1 MLFTLIS
8 GSRRTRIT
16 GELLSWVSILYLYRY
31 LSVLWWAE
39 IFIYT
44 VATRNSGTTI
54 HLSLIYHSHTNQ
66 TDVFGCVG
74 CLCTF
79 QTSESVIFRRI
90 LHYRLASSGSSLT
103 GSSWSSLRVKSPWL
117 VSQVGNKLSWT
128 AGGLLSAA
136 ITNPI
141 SWHAH
146 HGCPGL
152 TGARQSSGRCE
163 HHAFPA
169 PKSNQE
175 CSLSSWHKAASL
187 RILYYYVDLLSWF
200 TGQICITRTIIQ
212 AYRGLKPLTMLLKVC
227 RDDFHQQTIMN
238 GQ

>member
-1 MLFTLIS
+1 MLFTLIAC
-8 GSRRTRIT
+8 SRRTRIT
-16 GELLSWVSILYLYRY
+16 GELLSWVSILYLDRY
-31 LSVLWWAE
+31 LSILWWAE

-79 QTSESVIFRRI
+79 QTSESVICRKI
-90 LHYRLASSGSSLT
+90 LHCRLASSGSSLA

-117 VSQVGNKLSWT
+117 VSQVGNKFSWT

-141 SWHAH
+141 SWHAR
-146 HGCPGL
+146 HGVQVSRVLARAREGVSTMHSQPRNRIKNVHLAPGIKQL
-152 TGARQSSGRCE
+152 RWGFYITMPTFCLG
-163 HHAFPA
+163 
-169 PKSNQE
+169 
-175 CSLSSWHKAASL
+175 SLVRS
-187 RILYYYVDLLSWF
+187 V
-200 TGQICITRTIIQ
+200 
-212 AYRGLKPLTMLLKVC
+212 
-227 RDDFHQQTIMN
+227 
-238 GQ
+238 